1 MAENQ
6 QSNSKVLGVAF
17 VCVFGSSLVWWSMSP
32 SELDVGRA
40 TLVTLRSRA
49 TNKFVEVSAA
59 DGLLRVSA
67 NVSGPATRFR
77 MLTVAPSTVARL
89 RQLSLTFERTQVKA
103 GRNGHSMVTR
113 SGCKCSGFSNEHG
126 FGRFCHA
133 WETKWQDKWCYVE
146 DSCTSRSVKKG
157 SFGRRHD
164 VCTPAPGPSPPP
176 NPPPSPP
183 SPPPPPQ
190 PILAPPFD
198 ALKAKG
204 KWVPPP
210 GCACTGFANKHGYGK
225 YCYPWER
232 SLDPA
237 QIPWCYVGDGC
248 SAAVRRGSFGREHAD
263 CVLVHEPPSPPP
275 RKKGLSALLFRGR
288 RLAVA
293 AGRAPPPPTRATLGS
308 FSRVAAKPVAK
319 RPITKISKYNYT
331 GLFGQVVYAKRYNAS
346 HSYTPPGRKRLS
358 YKKVQKS
365 HAHEREE
372 VVLLKKIDR
381 IRRKYVAFVSETT
394 QGFVTVA
401 PPPHDDALQAVA
413 LTDKLSLQSI
423 FAILPGGHIASL
435 GTNAL
440 LTLCDPKAIS
450 AADLAPDP
458 SIRSPANLYSFD
470 QMSPPPPKKLGSATV
485 CTGTHTNP
493 SEPYRLLRIPS
504 PTNRKSAEWSV
515 VRV

>member
-133 WETKWQDKWCYVE
+133 WETKWQDKWCPLVRALIDHPCAHPPLWACSTWTPHDQCDRAPSHFRCVEPMPTAEWATRLSGRANLQRRRVARSTAAVRTYPSPAGHTPSPIRCYVE

-210 GCACTGFANKHGYGK
+210 VVHAPASPTSTASRFRCWRMLTKPLPVPTGH
-225 YCYPWER
+225 
-232 SLDPA
+232 
-237 QIPWCYVGDGC
+237 
-248 SAAVRRGSFGREHAD
+248 SA
-263 CVLVHEPPSPPP
+263 PS
-275 RKKGLSALLFRGR
+275 GFRG
-288 RLAVA
+288 AVCLSSTEMA
-293 AGRAPPPPTRATLGS
+293 LFATPTGRWPGS
-308 FSRVAAKPVAK
+308 RSDRSENSSQNSRSFLPNFP
-319 RPITKISKYNYT
+319 R
-331 GLFGQVVYAKRYNAS
+331 Q
-346 HSYTPPGRKRLS
+346 
-358 YKKVQKS
+358 
-365 HAHEREE
+365 
-372 VVLLKKIDR
+372 R
-381 IRRKYVAFVSETT
+381 I
-394 QGFVTVA
+394 
-401 PPPHDDALQAVA
+401 
-413 LTDKLSLQSI
+413 
-423 FAILPGGHIASL
+423 
-435 GTNAL
+435 
-440 LTLCDPKAIS
+440 
-450 AADLAPDP
+450 
-458 SIRSPANLYSFD
+458 
-470 QMSPPPPKKLGSATV
+470 
-485 CTGTHTNP
+485 
-493 SEPYRLLRIPS
+493 
-504 PTNRKSAEWSV
+504 
-515 VRV
+515 